1 MTSMVGFRDLGLRGL
16 DSGEEEKGLGF
27 GSKGLVQ
34 SIKTMV
40 LNGREPIVEQRQC
53 DSRYFRCFLVT

>member
-1 MTSMVGFRDLGLRGL
+1 MVGFRDLGLRGL

-27 GSKGLVQ
+27 GSTGLVQ
-34 SIKTMV
+34 SIKTMG

-53 DSRYFRCFLVT
+53 DSQHFRCFLVT